1 MKKKSAMRIGAIV
14 FALVLLIG
22 IVTAVGIGSSWF
34 KNKNVRTWF
43 NSWGKNK
50 NGGTVAISS
59 TGEKINAG
67 GEYNMPQAITVMPLA
82 VSKETGQYVPSGEIT
97 LIANLSNEFIRG
109 TFEFSSKFTES
120 GTGWETDKNV
130 SDYLQVTPSGSDT
143 VKLKVLAA
151 FGAPI
156 ELTATLQGSDSA
168 ATCKIDYLKKFV
180 GDITMVAMYNSDGG
194 NPDFGTNNKF
204 VFDCTLGTGTVAS
217 EDIALADC
225 SISLTSGFAEEVK
238 KNLKFDITF
247 TERILSGACV
257 PDSERE
263 FSFKNV
269 QFDYSDF
276 IKDFNTFSEQQK
288 NAVYYAW
295 YKGFNDAGGYPNL
308 LMTATAYHTYFGVS
322 VGDNTRAQGA
332 TCGTLKGELKGKDI
346 QPDTEFNTN
355 IVF

>member
-1 MKKKSAMRIGAIV
+1 MKKKSTMRTG
-14 FALVLLIG
+14 ALVFVLILLIG
-22 IVTAVGIGSSWF
+22 IITAVGIGSSWF
-34 KNKNVRTWF
+34 RNWDVRTWY
-43 NSWGKNK
+43 NAWGKNN
-50 NGGTVAISS
+50 NGETVALSAD
-59 TGEKINAG
+59 GKEINAG
-67 GEYNMPQAITVMPLA
+67 GEYAMPKTITFLPLA
-82 VSKETGQYVPSGEIT
+82 VSKTGEYVPGGEIT
-97 LIANLSNEFIRG
+97 LIASLSNTFIKNK
-109 TFEFSSKFTES
+109 FEFSANFMES
-120 GTGWETDKNV
+120 GTGWETEKNV
-130 SDYLQVTPSGSDT
+130 SDYLQITPSGSDT

-180 GDITMVAMYNSDGG
+180 GDILMVSMHNSDGG

-204 VFDCTLGTGTVAS
+204 VFSCTLQTGTVAS
-217 EDIALADC
+217 EDIVLADC

-247 TERILSGACV
+247 TERVLSGACV

-263 FSFKNV
+263 FSFENV

-308 LMTATAYHTYFGVS
+308 LMTVTAYHTYFGVS

-346 QPDTEFNTN
+346 QPDTEFNTYV
-355 IVF
+355 VF